1 MPAQRRTPVAD
12 QFDLKLHHVVNPRRF
27 SDLRVGESFRSPSR
41 TMTEAY
47 FAAFQAIS
55 GDNHPIHHDLENCRH
70 AAIERVSSVR
80 RRAAMAFLTGLSAF
94 PITPSDANG
103 RVDVSGLRHLLS
115 RLTAATV
122 DSIGLLGSTGSY
134 AYLSREERRRA
145 VETAVEAVD
154 GRCPILVGVGA
165 CAPRVR

>member
-1 MPAQRRTPVAD
+1 
-12 QFDLKLHHVVNPRRF
+12 
-27 SDLRVGESFRSPSR
+27 
-41 TMTEAY
+41 
-47 FAAFQAIS
+47 
-55 GDNHPIHHDLENCRH
+55 
-70 AAIERVSSVR
+70 
-80 RRAAMAFLTGLSAF
+80 MAFLTGLSAF

-154 GRCPILVGVGA
+154 GAARSWSVSEP
-165 CAPRVR
+165 CAPTRLCGSPKTRGRLARPWASSHLFPTPRFSMTRCSSTSAQSRA

>member
-1 MPAQRRTPVAD
+1 
-12 QFDLKLHHVVNPRRF
+12 
-27 SDLRVGESFRSPSR
+27 
-41 TMTEAY
+41 MT
-47 FAAFQAIS
+47 
-55 GDNHPIHHDLENCRH
+55 
-70 AAIERVSSVR
+70 
-80 RRAAMAFLTGLSAF
+80 FLTGLSAF
-94 PITPSDANG
+94 PITPSDAG
-103 RVDVSGLRHLLS
+103 RVDVSGLRLLLS

-165 CAPRVR
+165 LRTDEAVRLAQDARAIGASMGLLHLFPTPRFSMTRCSSTSAQSRARADYRCVSMTIRARPISASVQRSSLG